1 MEDGKEVSEGF
12 YRIIQGYDRC
22 PLDYPVEIIGYNG
35 EDTTNTLWLDVNPG
49 KSTVRFLSPMEL
61 MPS

>member
-12 YRIIQGYDRC
+12 YRIIQCYDQC
-22 PLDYPVEIIGYNG
+22 LLDYPVEIIGYNG

>member
-1 MEDGKEVSEGF
+1 MEDGEEVSEGF
-12 YRIIQGYDRC
+12 YRIIQGCDRC

-35 EDTTNTLWLDVNPG
+35 EDTTNILWLDVNPG

-61 MPS
+61 MSS